1 MASKHG
7 NKIYFQ
13 LLLDPARALLLEQ
26 QAQDKG
32 VKATALAR
40 AAIYEW
46 LASTTDSSVLEAA
59 EALDKARWKQSVQ
72 HRVEG
77 RRQKAMKAKGSA

>member
-1 MASKHG
+1 MATKHG
-7 NKIYFQ
+7 NKVYFQ

-40 AAIYEW
+40 EAIYEW
-46 LASTTDSSVLEAA
+46 LASTTDSAVLEAA
-59 EALDKARWKQSVQ
+59 EAMDKARWKQSVRN
-72 HRVEG
+72 RVAG
-77 RRQKAMKAKGSA
+77 RQRRSSQARSMA

>member
-77 RRQKAMKAKGSA
+77 RRQKAMKARDSA

>member
-46 LASTTDSSVLEAA
+46 LATTTDSSVLEAA
-59 EALDKARWKQSVQ
+59 EAMDKARWKQSVQ

-77 RRQKAMKAKGSA
+77 RRQKAMKARDSA

>member
-7 NKIYFQ
+7 NKVYFQ

-40 AAIYEW
+40 EAIYEW
-46 LASTTDSSVLEAA
+46 LASTTDSSVMQAA
-59 EALDKARWKQSVQ
+59 EAMDKARWKQSVQ
-72 HRVEG
+72 NRVAG
-77 RRQKAMKAKGSA
+77 RQRKAEK

>member
-46 LASTTDSSVLEAA
+46 LASTTDSCVMEAA

-77 RRQKAMKAKGSA
+77 RRQKAMKARDSA